1 MTLGRRIGLGY
12 VRPELAVPGTALK
25 VRMLGELHDAV
36 IIEDSPHD
44 PENAR
49 LRVNG

>member
-1 MTLGRRIGLGY
+1 MILQVVLKAHHL
-12 VRPELAVPGTALK
+12 ELAVPGTELK
-25 VRMLGELHDAV
+25 VRILGELHDAE